1 MQVLKFMTNSKRKRL
16 MPRRLFEFK
25 CEKNHITEQ
34 FVDETI
40 KTSTCRECDE
50 MATRIISPTGIYLE
64 PFSGLHPSAYDRWT
78 RVRSE
83 KMAQEKKQNA
93 DNGS

>member
-1 MQVLKFMTNSKRKRL
+1 

-40 KTSTCRECDE
+40 KTSTCRECGDK
-50 MATRIISPTGIYLE
+50 ASRIISPTGIYLE
-64 PFSGLHPSAYDRWT
+64 PFSGQYTASYDRWT

-83 KMAQEKKQNA
+83 KMAQEKKRNA

>member
-1 MQVLKFMTNSKRKRL
+1 MLKFMTNSKRTKK

-40 KTSTCRECDE
+40 KTSPCRECDE
-50 MATRIISPTGIYLE
+50 IATRIISPTGIYLE
-64 PFSGLHPSAYDRWT
+64 PFSGQYTAAYDRWT

-83 KMAQEKKQNA
+83 KMAQEKKKNA
-93 DNGS
+93 NNGS